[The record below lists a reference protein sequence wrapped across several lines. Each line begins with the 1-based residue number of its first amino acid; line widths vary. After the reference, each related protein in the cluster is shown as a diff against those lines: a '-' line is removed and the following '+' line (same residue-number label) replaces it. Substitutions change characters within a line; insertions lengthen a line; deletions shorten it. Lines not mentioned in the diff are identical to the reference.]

1 MFNSKLLHGQ
11 SVSNDTD
18 TILYFDIDI
27 IKYNDDDS
35 DQFSSIKDV
44 LNAVKYFWSIN

>member
-11 SVSNDTD
+11 SVSDDTD

-27 IKYNDDDS
+27 IKYNDGDS
-35 DQFSSIKDV
+35 DQFSSIKD
-44 LNAVKYFWSIN
+44 LSDGLKAVKYF